1 MKLNVLLFV
10 YVCSASILFAQKR
23 TVFQDTLAFR
33 QYLSD
38 NIGTAMNAQALVKIY
53 QRLSMPYRK
62 GEVKVSSE
70 IEPPAPVYKAYEY
83 NGSPD
88 GKASFFLYGGK
99 NLGDWT
105 TSSGTYWHLDNAKFP
120 DSLRNSLKEDFYRYH
135 AKKDMKVEKA
145 RLVRNL
151 EQFDSLSGNKPIF
164 FATIHS
170 RYGGNIRKY
179 VDDLY
184 GKSIMGSKSRLFRF
198 CRWPTARKLQ
208 ADLSVQFA
216 IGLALYELWIK
227 QVRDG
232 EIPYDA
238 ADGGAP
244 N

>member
-1 MKLNVLLFV
+1 MFQRVLLISV
-10 YVCSASILFAQKR
+10 MSLAMSAVLAQER
-23 TVFQDTLAFR
+23 NIAQDTLAFR

-38 NIGTAMNAQALVKIY
+38 NIGTELSLNLIMRIYSTLADTSLQARDYYDYPGFGDYGANYLLVGRDPEHTYYADADAAYFSVPPPTFIDNPKFPLEFKEELKECARRY
-53 QRLSMPYRK
+53 QR
-62 GEVKVSSE
+62 
-70 IEPPAPVYKAYEY
+70 
-83 NGSPD
+83 
-88 GKASFFLYGGK
+88 
-99 NLGDWT
+99 
-105 TSSGTYWHLDNAKFP
+105 
-120 DSLRNSLKEDFYRYH
+120 
-135 AKKDMKVEKA
+135 KDRSAERT
-145 RLVRNL
+145 RLVENL
-151 EQFDSLSGNKPIF
+151 LKFDSLANNKPIF

-232 EIPYDA
+232 KIPQE
-238 ADGGAP
+238 
-244 N
+244 